1 MIRSIR
7 VNPGFPAQPRPVA
20 LPRLTHVV
28 AVSLALASLCL
39 IVALTAL
46 SVQTSIAMPLPG

>member
-7 VNPGFPAQPRPVA
+7 ITPGFAAYPRPVA
-20 LPRLTHVV
+20 LPRLTHAV
-28 AVSLALASLCL
+28 AIALALASLCL

-46 SVQTSIAMPLPG
+46 SVRTLIALPLPG